1 MLQSLV
7 LALPLLAGV
16 SCAPGYVY
24 TDAEVVYGEPPAR
37 VYVVPVDRV
46 VVVTR
51 EVLVNRGWSIWRV
64 ERRGPD
70 RIVWARRGDDVVRI
84 FASPRGDR
92 VAVRGLMETRDR
104 DDNGRDDHGHHD
116 NGRHRGYSRR
126 GPPDDVIG
134 DIDVRLRDR

>member
-1 MLQSLV
+1 MRHTMLKFMV
-7 LALPLLAGV
+7 LALPIVSGV

-24 TDAEVVYGEPPAR
+24 TDADGVYADPPAR

-51 EVLVNRGWSIWRV
+51 DVLVRRGWSVWRV

-84 FASPRGDR
+84 FATPQGDR
-92 VAVRGLMETRDR
+92 VAVRGIVEGRDR
-104 DDNGRDDHGHHD
+104 DDGGHHD

-126 GPPDDVIG
+126 GSPEDVIG

>member
-1 MLQSLV
+1 MRHAMLKFMV
-7 LALPLLAGV
+7 LALPIVSEV

-24 TDAEVVYGEPPAR
+24 TDADVVYAEPPAR

-51 EVLVNRGWSIWRV
+51 DVLVRRGWSVWRV

-84 FASPRGDR
+84 FATPQGDR
-92 VAVRGLMETRDR
+92 VAVRGIVEGRDR
-104 DDNGRDDHGHHD
+104 DDGGHHD

-126 GPPDDVIG
+126 GSPEDVIG

>member
-24 TDAEVVYGEPPAR
+24 TDAEVVYAEPPTR

-51 EVLVNRGWSIWRV
+51 EVLVNRGWSVWRV

-70 RIVWARRGDDVVRI
+70 RVVWARRGDDVVRI
-84 FASPRGDR
+84 FATPQGDR
-92 VAVRGLMETRDR
+92 VAVRGLMESRDR
-104 DDNGRDDHGHHD
+104 DDGGHHD

-126 GPPDDVIG
+126 GSPDDVIG
-134 DIDVRLRDR
+134 DIDVRLRAR